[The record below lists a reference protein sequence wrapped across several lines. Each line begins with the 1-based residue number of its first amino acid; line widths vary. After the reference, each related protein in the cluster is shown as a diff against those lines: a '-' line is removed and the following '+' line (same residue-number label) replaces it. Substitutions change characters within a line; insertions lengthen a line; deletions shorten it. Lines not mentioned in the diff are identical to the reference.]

1 MCKCFV
7 KSFLITIVD
16 CCSPSCVKDIFT
28 PSSFV
33 QWLFACVL
41 CCIVASVYLL
51 MLGAYDDLTAA
62 QSGGDF
68 LKSPY
73 GTSQTQPKGSA
84 NSKCSLIYSTT
95 LNDVDLDWMQ

>member
-1 MCKCFV
+1 
-7 KSFLITIVD
+7 
-16 CCSPSCVKDIFT
+16 
-28 PSSFV
+28 
-33 QWLFACVL
+33 
-41 CCIVASVYLL
+41 

-95 LNDVDLDWMQ
+95 LNDVDLDWMQQQDLQLLNTVYTLANLYYFKALYKQKR

>member
-1 MCKCFV
+1 
-7 KSFLITIVD
+7 
-16 CCSPSCVKDIFT
+16 
-28 PSSFV
+28 
-33 QWLFACVL
+33 
-41 CCIVASVYLL
+41 